1 MGKMVC
7 ILLSSTTL
15 NLYLTL
21 KIGSPVCRKEV
32 LNSVLKNPNM
42 QHDERSLVID
52 GRDKIPRAPLKPQ
65 PKPKSSGQHE
75 SVIPL
80 TETSINNEF
89 EVSST
94 DIAVF
99 KRVVQQIIHSDKPL
113 TRLRNANSLD
123 SPTVTQTR
131 ASSTIST
138 NSSLEFRQTLY
149 KDYHPK
155 VAEYLSKLRDKGL
168 LSERIDELV
177 SEKAALEVERDAR
190 LRIGFTLDPDDE
202 VFLEEVDTVLDGLAE
217 KLEHLEREEADMR
230 QECFAWGLV
239 FEDGEPTSFQYQEQL
254 AFNHEEDMR
263 LNTNDHASDYIKY
276 PLLLRHPGVGFNNLF
291 DPKLNK
297 ELDET
302 TYRINQWM
310 LLQLRSSP
318 LDVNLLARTFE
329 GIVGKTQDDWQ
340 TAVLKLWHEDGA
352 GAEQSF

>member
-1 MGKMVC
+1 
-7 ILLSSTTL
+7 
-15 NLYLTL
+15 
-21 KIGSPVCRKEV
+21 
-32 LNSVLKNPNM
+32 
-42 QHDERSLVID
+42 
-52 GRDKIPRAPLKPQ
+52 
-65 PKPKSSGQHE
+65 
-75 SVIPL
+75 
-80 TETSINNEF
+80 
-89 EVSST
+89 
-94 DIAVF
+94 
-99 KRVVQQIIHSDKPL
+99 
-113 TRLRNANSLD
+113 
-123 SPTVTQTR
+123 
-131 ASSTIST
+131 
-138 NSSLEFRQTLY
+138 
-149 KDYHPK
+149 
-155 VAEYLSKLRDKGL
+155 LRDKGL

-177 SEKAALEVERDAR
+177 SEKAALEVERDVR

-217 KLEHLEREEADMR
+217 KLEHLERDEADMR
-230 QECFAWGLV
+230 QACFALGLV
-239 FEDGEPTSFQYQEQL
+239 VEDGEPTSFQYQEQL

-263 LNTNDHASDYIKY
+263 LNTNDHASDYVKY

-302 TYRINQWM
+302 AYRINQWM